1 MRLSIVI
8 PALNESGNIVATLT
22 PLQTMRAHG
31 AEVILVDG
39 GSIDATAQLAAPLV
53 DRVLTANKG
62 RALQMN
68 AGAAVATGDVLLFL
82 HADSMLPLGADQLI
96 LHGLQSE
103 SRAWGRFDVSIEGG
117 HFFLPVVAWFMNIRS
132 RLTGVATGDQGLFM
146 TAEAF
151 SRAGGFAKIPLME
164 DLAMCAA
171 LNKGGPPL
179 CLYQKIITSGR
190 RWEKH
195 GVWRTILLM
204 WRLRLAYFFG
214 ADPVDLHRIYYGAT

>member
-8 PALNESGNIVATLT
+8 PALNESGNIVATLAL
-22 PLQTMRAHG
+22 LQSMRARG

-39 GSIDATAQLAAPLV
+39 GSSDATTDLSAPLV
-53 DRVLTANKG
+53 DCLISASKG

-68 AGAAVATGDVLLFL
+68 AGAAAAAGDVLLFL
-82 HADSMLPLGADQLI
+82 HADSMLPPGADQMI
-96 LHGLQSE
+96 LNGLQSG
-103 SRAWGRFDVSIEGG
+103 SRAWGRFDVAIEGG
-117 HFFLPVVAWFMNIRS
+117 HFFLPVVAAFMNIRS
-132 RLTGVATGDQGLFM
+132 RLTSVATGDQGLFM
-146 TAEAF
+146 TADAF

-164 DLAMCAA
+164 DLAICDA
-171 LNKGGPPL
+171 LSKVGPPL
-179 CLYQKIITSGR
+179 CLRQKIITSGR

-214 ADPVDLHRIYYGAT
+214 ADPVDLHRTYYGPK

>member
-39 GSIDATAQLAAPLV
+39 GSIDATAQLAATLV
-53 DRVLTANKG
+53 DCMLTAHKG

-82 HADSMLPLGADQLI
+82 HADSVLPADADKLI
-96 LHGLQSE
+96 LDGLRSGAH
-103 SRAWGRFDVSIEGG
+103 AWGRFDVAIDGQHSL
-117 HFFLPVVAWFMNIRS
+117 LPVVAWFMNHRS
-132 RLTGVATGDQGLFM
+132 RLSGVATGDQGLFV
-146 TAEAF
+146 TAGAF
-151 SRAGGFAKIPLME
+151 SQAGGFAKIPLME

-171 LNKGGPPL
+171 LRKIGPPL
-179 CLYQKIITSGR
+179 CLRQKIITSGR
-190 RWEKH
+190 RWENH

-214 ADPVDLHRIYYGAT
+214 ADPVELHRTYYGAK

>member
-8 PALNESGNIVATLT
+8 PALNESGNIVATLAL
-22 PLQTMRAHG
+22 LQSMRARG

-39 GSIDATAQLAAPLV
+39 GSSDATTELSAPLV
-53 DRVLTANKG
+53 DCLVSASKG

-68 AGAAVATGDVLLFL
+68 AGAAAAAGDVLLFL
-82 HADSMLPLGADQLI
+82 HADSMLPPDADQLI
-96 LHGLQSE
+96 LTGLQSG
-103 SRAWGRFDVSIEGG
+103 SRAWGRFDVAIEGG
-117 HFFLPVVAWFMNIRS
+117 HFFLPVVAAFMNIRS
-132 RLTGVATGDQGLFM
+132 RLTGLATGDQGLFM
-146 TAEAF
+146 TTDAF

-164 DLAMCAA
+164 DLAICDA
-171 LNKGGPPL
+171 LSKVGPPL
-179 CLYQKIITSGR
+179 CLRQKIITSGR

-214 ADPVDLHRIYYGAT
+214 ADPVDLHRTYYGPK

>member
-22 PLQTMRAHG
+22 PLQHLRARG

-39 GSIDATAQLAAPLV
+39 GSSDTTTKLAAPLV
-53 DRVLTANKG
+53 DRVVSANKG

-68 AGAAVATGDVLLFL
+68 AGAAAATGDVLLFL
-82 HADSMLPLGADQLI
+82 HADSVLPSSADQLI
-96 LHGLQSE
+96 FDGLQSG
-103 SRAWGRFDVSIEGG
+103 SRAWGRFDVSIEGQ
-117 HFFLPVVAWFMNIRS
+117 HLFLPVVAWCMNLRS
-132 RLTGVATGDQGLFM
+132 RLTGLATGDQGLFM
-146 TAEAF
+146 TSNAF
-151 SRAGGFAKIPLME
+151 LLAGGFAEIPLME
-164 DLAMCAA
+164 DLALCAV
-171 LNKGGPPL
+171 LRKSGPPL
-179 CLYQKIITSGR
+179 CLRQKIITSGR

-214 ADPVDLHRIYYGAT
+214 ADPVDLHRTYYGAK

>member
-8 PALNESGNIVATLT
+8 PALNESGNIVATLS
-22 PLQTMRAHG
+22 PLQTMRARG
-31 AEVILVDG
+31 VEIILVDG
-39 GSIDATAQLAAPLV
+39 GSIDATTQLAAPLV
-53 DRVLTANKG
+53 DCVVKTIKG

-68 AGAAVATGDVLLFL
+68 AGAAAATGDALLFL
-82 HADSMLPLGADQLI
+82 HADSILPPSADKWI
-96 LHGLQSE
+96 LNGLQTE

-146 TAEAF
+146 TADAF

-164 DLAMCAA
+164 DLAMCAT
-171 LNKGGPPL
+171 LSKGGPPL
-179 CLYQKIITSGR
+179 CLRQKIITSGR
-190 RWEKH
+190 RWEMH
-195 GVWRTILLM
+195 GVWRTIFVM

-214 ADPVDLHRIYYGAT
+214 ADPVDLHRIYYGEK

>member
-31 AEVILVDG
+31 AEVILADG
-39 GSIDATAQLAAPLV
+39 GSIDATTQLATPLV
-53 DRVLTANKG
+53 DCVVKTIRG

-68 AGAAVATGDVLLFL
+68 AGAAAATGDVLLFL
-82 HADSMLPLGADQLI
+82 HADSTLPPGADQLI
-96 LHGLQSE
+96 LNGLQSE

-146 TAEAF
+146 TADAF
-151 SRAGGFAKIPLME
+151 SRVGGFAKIPLME

-171 LNKGGPPL
+171 LSKGGPPL
-179 CLYQKIITSGR
+179 CLRQKIITSGR
-190 RWEKH
+190 RWEKQ
-195 GVWRTILLM
+195 GVWRTILVM

-214 ADPVDLHRIYYGAT
+214 ADPVDLHRIYYDAK